1 MNIPAITAEQMREVD
16 RLMIDVYGIALIQ
29 MMENAGRNLAALARQ
44 HFFAGNPVGKDVLVL
59 VGSGGNGGGGLA
71 AARRLH
77 NWGAHVKVYTTK
89 LPEEIEGVPSHQ
101 LTILNKIGLQVSF
114 AGEYS
119 ELPESDL
126 ILDAII
132 GYGLQS
138 APQGQAGKLI
148 QMANNSGVPILSLDA
163 PSGID
168 STNGHAYDPHIR
180 ATATLT
186 LALPKFGL
194 LAKTVKNSV
203 GVLYLGDISVPPQL
217 YENLGLH
224 VSPIFAERDI
234 IRI

>member
-1 MNIPAITAEQMREVD
+1 MSVPAITTEQMREVD
-16 RLMIDVYGIALIQ
+16 RLMIDVYGIELIQ

-77 NWGAHVKVYTTK
+77 NWGVHVQVYTTR
-89 LPEEIEGVPSHQ
+89 LPEDIEGVPAHQ
-101 LTILNKIGLQVSF
+101 LTILNKISLPVSF
-114 AGEYS
+114 AGNYS
-119 ELPESDL
+119 ELPDSDL

-132 GYGLQS
+132 GYSLQG
-138 APQGQAGKLI
+138 APQGQAANLI
-148 QMANNSGVPILSLDA
+148 RMANNSGVPILSLDV

-186 LALPKFGL
+186 LALPKIGL
-194 LAKTVKNSV
+194 LEKKVKHSV
-203 GVLYLGDISVPPQL
+203 GTLYLGDISVPPQL
-217 YENLGLH
+217 YENLGLQ
-224 VSPIFAERDI
+224 VSAIFAEREI